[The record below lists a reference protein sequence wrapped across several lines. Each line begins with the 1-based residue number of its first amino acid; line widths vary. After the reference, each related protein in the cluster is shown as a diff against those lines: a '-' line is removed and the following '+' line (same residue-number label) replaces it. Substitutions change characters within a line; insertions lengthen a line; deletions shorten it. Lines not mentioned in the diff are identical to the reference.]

1 MLWMRSY
8 SVRQAYEFLELTP
21 PVTMEQVRKQWKRL
35 SLRYHPDRNQGS
47 EESHAMQQR
56 LNEAM
61 NRVQEAIEETSSSS
75 SSSHSNSNDND
86 NDNDND
92 PQDESTS
99 QRDEH
104 EHEHEHEHENDTT
117 NK

>member
-1 MLWMRSY
+1 MQSY

-35 SLRYHPDRNQGS
+35 DT
-47 EESHAMQQR
+47 MQQR

-75 SSSHSNSNDND
+75 SRNNSNSNS
-86 NDNDND
+86 NDND

-104 EHEHEHEHENDTT
+104 EHEHDTT
-117 NK
+117 HW